1 MHLDVDKCVVHET
14 VKMKMGMIHI
24 IHSGRG
30 DLLIK
35 KEECRKKNNGFG
47 GAWQLVLMR

>member
-30 DLLIK
+30 
-35 KEECRKKNNGFG
+35 EACSSRKKSVARKIMGLG
-47 GAWQLVLMR
+47 GLGS